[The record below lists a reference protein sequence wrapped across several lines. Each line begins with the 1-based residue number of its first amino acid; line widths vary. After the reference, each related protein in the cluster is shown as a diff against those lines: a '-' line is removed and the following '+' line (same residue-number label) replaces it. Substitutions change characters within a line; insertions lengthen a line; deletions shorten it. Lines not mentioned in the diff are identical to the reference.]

1 MARTKNTA
9 VEETKVNK
17 TTVVNEKATEAV
29 DKGVKN
35 IPANVEKLMKL
46 YPQYESFY
54 VTSTGFVHPVEAP
67 EYLVKDAALYKNKYF
82 KK

>member
-17 TTVVNEKATEAV
+17 ATVVSEKATEAV
-29 DKGVKN
+29 DKGVKD

-54 VTSTGFVHPVEAP
+54 VTSTGFVHPIEAP
-67 EYLVKDAALYKNKYF
+67 EYLVKDAVLYKNKYF
-82 KK
+82 KS